1 MDSPLTMFD
10 QFEAN
15 APLDKQTFEREAMG
29 LRQQLLKI
37 QFTLEKTR
45 HPVAI
50 VLAGLDGSGKG
61 VLVHRLN
68 EWMDP
73 RGIETN
79 TYWEHSDEEESRPF
93 FWRFWQR
100 LPPRGRM
107 GIFLG
112 SWYTQVTQQRLEDE
126 IDRAAFDAFCQRITQ
141 FERQLSDDGA
151 IVIKLW
157 LHVSEKTQRRQLEE
171 KAPRRQQNPRVTD
184 RPYEITG
191 KYQRAMEISE
201 ELIRNTQTFQCP
213 WHIIDGEDRNYREIK
228 AGEIIRDTV
237 LRRLENLAPEEP
249 LPALPEPPD
258 SLATIPL
265 DKAYND
271 KDEYKRKL
279 RKYQSQLQDLAWE
292 GYRQKRSLVAVF
304 EGWDGAGKGSAI
316 RRVTSAID
324 PRLYKLVQIAA
335 PSDEELAQHYSWR
348 FWRQL
353 QRDGRA
359 TLFDR
364 SWYGRVMVERVEG
377 FARQDEW
384 QRAYREI
391 NEFEQE
397 LTLHGAI
404 VAKFW
409 LHISPDEQLARFKAR
424 EEQPHKRYKITDEDW
439 RNREKWP
446 AYETAVNQMIAQ
458 TNSEQAPWTLV
469 PGNNKYYARVK
480 ILKTLCKAM
489 EAALY

>member
-1 MDSPLTMFD
+1 MFD
-10 QFEAN
+10 QFEAQS
-15 APLDKQTFEREAMG
+15 PLDKASFEKQALA
-29 LRQQLLKI
+29 LRQELLNV
-37 QFTLEKTR
+37 QFALEETV
-45 HPVAI
+45 HPVI
-50 VLAGLDGSGKG
+50 ILLAGLDGSGKG

-79 TYWEHSDEEESRPF
+79 TYWEHSDEEESRPY
-93 FWRFWQR
+93 FWRFWRQ
-100 LPPRGRM
+100 LPPRGRI

-112 SWYTQVTQQRLEDE
+112 SWYTQATQDLLEEKIDE
-126 IDRAAFDAFCQRITQ
+126 GAFDKFCQRICN

-157 LHVSEKTQRRQLEE
+157 LHVSKETQRRQLEE
-171 KAPRRQQNPRVTD
+171 KAPRRQQNPRVTEQ
-184 RPYEITG
+184 PYELVG
-191 KYQRAMEISE
+191 KYEQALAISE
-201 ELIRNTQTFQCP
+201 TLIRNTQTFQCP

-237 LRRLENLAPEEP
+237 KRRLEN
-249 LPALPEPPD
+249 PEPANPIVTPANPVNA
-258 SLATIPL
+258 LASVPL
-265 DKAYND
+265 DKFLA
-271 KDEYKRKL
+271 KEGYKTKL
-279 RKYQSQLQDLAWE
+279 RKHQARLQDLAWE
-292 GYRQKRSLVAVF
+292 AYRQKRSLVAVF

-316 RRVTSAID
+316 RRVTGAID

-348 FWRQL
+348 FWRRI

-377 FARQDEW
+377 YASEEEW
-384 QRAYREI
+384 TRAYREI

-397 LTLHGAI
+397 LTLHGSI

-409 LHISPDEQLARFKAR
+409 LQIDQDEQLARFRAR
-424 EEQPHKRYKITDEDW
+424 ELEPHKQHKITDEDW
-439 RNREKWP
+439 RNREKWS
-446 AYETAVNQMIAQ
+446 AYESAVNQMIAQ
-458 TNSEQAPWTLV
+458 TQTEHAPWTLV
-469 PGNNKYYARVK
+469 AGNNKHYARIK
-480 ILKTLCKAM
+480 ILKTLCNALEK
-489 EAALY
+489 ALY

>member
-1 MDSPLTMFD
+1 MFD
-10 QFEAN
+10 QFEAQS
-15 APLDKQTFEREAMG
+15 PLDKASFEKQALA
-29 LRQQLLKI
+29 LRQQLLEL
-37 QFTLEKTR
+37 QFALEDTN
-45 HPVAI
+45 HPVI
-50 VLAGLDGSGKG
+50 VLLAGLDGAGKG

-79 TYWEHSDEEESRPF
+79 TYWEHSDEEENRPY
-93 FWRFWQR
+93 FWRFWRQ
-100 LPPRGRM
+100 LPPRGRI

-112 SWYTQVTQQRLEDE
+112 TWYTQATQNLLENQIDE
-126 IDRAAFDAFCQRITQ
+126 DTFDEFCQRICN

-157 LHVSEKTQRRQLEE
+157 LHVSEETQRRQLEE
-171 KAPRRQQNPRVTD
+171 EAPRRQQNPRVTEH
-184 RPYEITG
+184 PYELVG
-191 KYQRAMEISE
+191 KYAQALAISE
-201 ELIRNTQTFQCP
+201 TLIRNTQTFQCP

-237 LRRLENLAPEEP
+237 TRRLTNKEPPAPIEP
-249 LPALPEPPD
+249 LPHPADALA
-258 SLATIPL
+258 SVPL
-265 DKAYND
+265 DKTLT
-271 KDEYKRKL
+271 KDEYKAKL
-279 RKYQSQLQDLAWE
+279 RKYQARLQDLAWE
-292 GYRQKRSLVAVF
+292 AYRQKRSLVAVF

-316 RRVTSAID
+316 RRVTGAID

-348 FWRQL
+348 FWRRI

-377 FARQDEW
+377 FASEEEW
-384 QRAYREI
+384 TRAYREI

-397 LTLHGAI
+397 LALHGSI

-409 LHISPDEQLARFKAR
+409 IHIDQEEQLARFQAR
-424 EEQPHKRYKITDEDW
+424 EQEPHKQHKITDEDW

-446 AYETAVNQMIAQ
+446 AYEDAVNQMIAQ
-458 TNSEQAPWTLV
+458 TNTHHAPWTLV
-469 PGNNKYYARVK
+469 AGNNKYYARIK
-480 ILKTLCKAM
+480 ILKTLCKAL
-489 EAALY
+489 EKALY

>member
-1 MDSPLTMFD
+1 MFD
-10 QFEAN
+10 QFEAQ
-15 APLDKQTFEREAMG
+15 APLDKESFERQSLA
-29 LRQQLLKI
+29 LRQQLLEI
-37 QFTLEKTR
+37 QFSLENTR
-45 HPVAI
+45 HPVII
-50 VLAGLDGSGKG
+50 VLAGLDGAGKG

-79 TYWEHSDEEESRPF
+79 TYWEHSDEEESRPYL
-93 FWRFWQR
+93 WRFWRQ
-100 LPPRGRM
+100 LPQRGRI

-112 SWYTQVTQQRLEDE
+112 SWYTQVTQQRVDGT
-126 IDRAAFDAFCQRITQ
+126 IDDQAVEAFCRRITE

-157 LHVSEKTQRRQLEE
+157 LHISQETQRRQLEE

-184 RPYEITG
+184 HPYELVG
-191 KYQRAMEISE
+191 KYQQAMATSKVV
-201 ELIRNTQTFQCP
+201 IRNTQTFQCP

-237 LRRLENLAPEEP
+237 IRRIENLEPPAPLEQ
-249 LPALPEPPD
+249 LPEPQNALASVD
-258 SLATIPL
+258 LGKSLE
-265 DKAYND
+265 KSAY
-271 KDEYKRKL
+271 KKQL
-279 RKYQSQLQDLAWE
+279 RKYQAMLQDLAWE

-316 RRVTSAID
+316 RRVTGAID

-335 PSDEELAQHYSWR
+335 PTDEELAQHYSWR
-348 FWRQL
+348 FWRSL

-364 SWYGRVMVERVEG
+364 SWYGRVMVERVER
-377 FARQDEW
+377 FATEAEW
-384 QRAYREI
+384 SRAYREI
-391 NEFEQE
+391 NEFERE
-397 LTLHGAI
+397 LTLHGSI

-409 LHISPDEQLARFKAR
+409 IHIDQDEQLTRFRAR
-424 EEQPHKRYKITDEDW
+424 EQEPYKRHKITDEDW

-458 TNSEQAPWTLV
+458 THSEHAPWTLV
-469 PGNNKYYARVK
+469 AGNSKYFARIK

-489 EAALY
+489 EQALY